1 MEEDILFEKKGNTK
15 KRKSNTSSRSSKR
28 KQHKSK
34 EPVNVFADLQIPSVS
49 NNGCT
54 MSSLHY
60 YNKSYHSKPYS
71 TLDSHHQNN
80 SYERNRKISY
90 DVNAYDKK
98 LLQDNIPYDRK
109 QSYDKSMYDKKLFQN
124 SYDKKSYPTAFD
136 SRLQSYDP
144 LRSSNHSYESNSN
157 RGSKPFSSTSN
168 LIDTTSYFQNKN
180 QNASQNISRFS
191 HYDNVKNLRAS
202 SNNYQPRSFDKAEL

>member
-1 MEEDILFEKKGNTK
+1 MTRNTK

-28 KQHKSK
+28 KLHKK
-34 EPVNVFADLQIPSVS
+34 EPVNVFADLQVPSVS

-54 MSSLHY
+54 MNSLHY
-60 YNKSYHSKPYS
+60 YNKSYHKPYS
-71 TLDSHHQNN
+71 TLDTHQTNN

-90 DVNAYDKK
+90 DNAYDKK
-98 LLQDNIPYDRK
+98 LLTENCSYERKIPYDK
-109 QSYDKSMYDKKLFQN
+109 TGLAGYDKKLFQN
-124 SYDKKSYPTAFD
+124 SYDKKSYPNAFD

-157 RGSKPFSSTSN
+157 RGSKFSSTSN
-168 LIDTTSYFQNKN
+168 LIDTTYFKHHV
-180 QNASQNISRFS
+180 ASSQNGPRS